1 MDRKTAIAAAIAIT
15 MSVGSGAIALGAN
28 AGALGFSRPAPVAA
42 TQTVAPTAAGGARP
56 TTRTAASHQR
66 ELDDSARTTDQ
77 TSTSAKGEHS
87 D

>member
-28 AGALGFSRPAPVAA
+28 AGALGFSRPTPVAA
-42 TQTVAPTAAGGARP
+42 TQTVAPTAARGALP
-56 TTRTAASHQR
+56 TTRSAASQQR
-66 ELDDSARTTDQ
+66 EHDDSARTNQ
-77 TSTSAKGEHS
+77 SATSAKGEHS